1 MFSRIFCITGTF
13 LLSFL
18 AAGCSSQGISGPLA
32 SPTPQPAPGRIEYP
46 ASEIRDLSE
55 EFGLAYPDPL
65 SVDSPDAATLPGIAA
80 YRGEQLYYVSTQA
93 SGWVGQEPTEQIAPQ
108 LRETLC
114 TLNTQTGQKAEIG
127 DAAILAY
134 TAEQALFTQDAWYYA
149 GMGLSEHEGEAG
161 SLLQIQ
167 KLSLD
172 SGEDQTVFTV
182 ENGMLE
188 VSFGELTDGAVVFMV
203 HRLDESL
210 TESHQEIYKLLPDNS
225 VQKIFS
231 TDESGE
237 LYNFT
242 DFTTRENV
250 IYLLNQPEV
259 EGKLHTEAVCMAS
272 DGEITRTLA
281 LPGLSAY
288 ADTFNYADHIY
299 AAGDYVF
306 IKWYRAPDA
315 LPYFSAW
322 KICEGGAEA
331 LSVPQNAPCR
341 LLSQTPIQNRYLLFS
356 AFPNEMNYSENQYK
370 NHLYLFDM
378 ETGEFTGIHLP
389 YESNVSLGAMVCSEQ
404 GTLAVHLTETIGE
417 NTTEKIAALSFETLL
432 QLRPGAMA

>member
-1 MFSRIFCITGTF
+1 MTHRFKYTAGIL
-13 LLSFL
+13 LLSLL
-18 AAGCSSQGISGPLA
+18 AAGCSSQEVSAPSA

-46 ASEIRDLSE
+46 ASEIRDLSD

-65 SVDSPDAATLPGIAA
+65 SVDYPDAYTLPSIAA

-93 SGWVGQEPTEQIAPQ
+93 SGWVGQEPTQQIAPQ

-134 TAEQALFTQDAWYYA
+134 TAEQELFTQDAWYYA

-172 SGEDQTVFTV
+172 SGKDQTVFTV
-182 ENGMLE
+182 ENGMLG
-188 VSFGELTDGAVVFMV
+188 VSFGELTDGTVVFMV
-203 HRLDESL
+203 RRLDESL
-210 TESHQEIYKLLPDNS
+210 TEAHQEIYKLLPDNS

-356 AFPNEMNYSENQYK
+356 AFPNEMNFSENQYK

-404 GTLAVHLTETIGE
+404 GTLIMHITETSGE
-417 NTTEKIAALSFETLL
+417 NATEKIAALSFETLL
-432 QLRPGAMA
+432 QLRPGTLA

>member
-1 MFSRIFCITGTF
+1 MFSRMFCITGTF
-13 LLSFL
+13 LLSLL
-18 AAGCSSQGISGPLA
+18 AAGCSSQEVSAPSA

-55 EFGLAYPDPL
+55 EFSLAYPDPL
-65 SVDSPDAATLPGIAA
+65 SVDYPDAATLPGIAA

-182 ENGMLE
+182 ESGMLE

-203 HRLDESL
+203 HRLDDSL

-237 LYNFT
+237 LYNFI

-250 IYLLNQPEV
+250 IYLLNQSEV

-281 LPGLSAY
+281 LPGLGAY

-315 LPYFSAW
+315 QPYFSA
-322 KICEGGAEA
+322 
-331 LSVPQNAPCR
+331 
-341 LLSQTPIQNRYLLFS
+341 
-356 AFPNEMNYSENQYK
+356 
-370 NHLYLFDM
+370 
-378 ETGEFTGIHLP
+378 
-389 YESNVSLGAMVCSEQ
+389 
-404 GTLAVHLTETIGE
+404 
-417 NTTEKIAALSFETLL
+417 
-432 QLRPGAMA
+432 